1 MQTKVDVGSF
11 NLQMSKKL
19 DKDEYIRFMSKM
31 SLDEE
36 KFRRA
41 MELGDDIQVKLDK
54 MTEAFDKK
62 ILKMKKELD
71 PAPLQKSLKTKA
83 EDDNVIKGFTN
94 VDTKIQ
100 ALTEAIG
107 ILKRD
112 IESAMLSI
120 RTVGTQ
126 VTKFSDTGLLTTKQ
140 VGPQNCLSCGGITN
154 NNLPPGTV
162 SLQSQNDFLG

>member
-1 MQTKVDVGSF
+1 MLTKVDVGSF

-31 SLDEE
+31 SLDED
-36 KFRRA
+36 KFKRA
-41 MELGDDIQVKLDK
+41 IELGDEIQVKLDK

-62 ILKMKKELD
+62 ILKLKKEVD
-71 PAPLQKSLKTKA
+71 PAPLAKQLKTKA

-94 VDTKIQ
+94 VDIKIQ
-100 ALTEAIG
+100 AVTEAIG
-107 ILKRD
+107 ILKKD
-112 IESAMLSI
+112 IETAMLSI

-126 VTKFSDTGLLTTKQ
+126 MTKFSDTGLLTTKPI
-140 VGPQNCLSCGGITN
+140 GPQNCLSCGGSTT

-162 SLQSQNDFLG
+162 KS